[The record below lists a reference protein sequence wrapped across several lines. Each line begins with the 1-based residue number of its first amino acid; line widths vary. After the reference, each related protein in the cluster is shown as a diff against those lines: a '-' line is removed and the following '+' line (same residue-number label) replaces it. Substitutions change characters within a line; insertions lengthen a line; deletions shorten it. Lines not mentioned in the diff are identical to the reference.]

1 MRFSH
6 AIEPETDGH
15 GRLVLRR
22 GRRRRRIVVL
32 CVVATDCA
40 GNAGGWR
47 SYYIYSLKLEEGA
60 CRERKKV
67 AKDIKA
73 ILLNG

>member
-1 MRFSH
+1 M
-6 AIEPETDGH
+6 
-15 GRLVLRR
+15 
-22 GRRRRRIVVL
+22 VL

-47 SYYIYSLKLEEGA
+47 SYYIHSLNLEEGA